1 VNGVVQDENFV
12 LEPLAYEMDPMVM
25 TCVHH

>member
-1 VNGVVQDENFV
+1 MNDVIQDENFI

-25 TCVHH
+25 PCVHD